1 MSEWERGGNKKR
13 IPGTRP
19 GLRPILIS
27 AAVAAAAAIVIIC
40 AIAALLG
47 RDRMAVEEPV
57 YTVINGEK
65 MEWPEGATLIR
76 RKGETFLKSGRYE
89 QDFQRYPLIT
99 EQDGKIILQ
108 KSCSLNRTSE
118 NMITRLD
125 YFTVVSRD
133 GEGVLVSRRDR
144 QTRDVDGFIF
154 DNEDTYIFLEN
165 AILSWGEER
174 IPIEPLTIVQVS
186 YMEYLQIFGPGITPR
201 FEWLATDTVTAE
213 FENGKRLNLATD
225 RFYDK
230 NSSCRL
236 LFLPLEALPEMKTGE
251 TGNEEE

>member
-1 MSEWERGGNKKR
+1 MRERERGGNKRK
-13 IPGTRP
+13 IPGTRI
-19 GLRPILIS
+19 GLRSILIS

-47 RDRMAVEEPV
+47 RDRMTVEESV

-65 MEWPEGATLIR
+65 MEWSDGVTLIR
-76 RKGETFLKSGRYE
+76 RKGKTLLKSGEYE
-89 QDFQRYPLIT
+89 QDFQRYPLIA

-118 NMITRLD
+118 NTITRLD
-125 YFTVVSRD
+125 YFTIVSREE
-133 GEGVLVSRRDR
+133 EGILVRRGDR
-144 QTRDVDGFIF
+144 ETRDVDGFIF
-154 DNEDTYIFLEN
+154 DNEDTYVFLED
-165 AILSWGEER
+165 AILSWGEEC
-174 IPIEPLTIVQVS
+174 IQIEPLTIVQVS

-201 FEWLATDTVTAE
+201 FEWLASDTVTAE

-251 TGNEEE
+251 TDHEEK